1 MSEIED
7 PTHSRLL
14 GQLVALSRAHL
25 LYFRVNVGLAIRREL
40 ADVDASLLAFTQA
53 NAERLSEI
61 GLDYRELRRAVVAH
75 DVMAALP
82 TELAD
87 RLQVSHLPEWARLPG
102 PTERKMIASA
112 LVDNA
117 WTVRELRDAVT
128 QVLRGEWPDADPSED
143 GLQPA
148 PPAPTAKRV
157 VTGVVARAAREG
169 PREPDRAAGGQAEA
183 GVRHDRSTSQRR
195 ARVARRRDGRR
206 DRRGLTASGSD
217 PCPTSEHAQH
227 AWVARARHRS
237 AGASAVLCLLSVCG
251 EPGRG
256 PWPINQLRRP
266 LGPESRRLAT

>member
-87 RLQVSHLPEWARLPG
+87 RLQVSHLPELARLPG

-157 VTGVVARAAREG
+157 VTGHVLNGLERTQEEVAGSLRALREKGRANLTELQAARLKQVCDTIEAQARDARAWL
-169 PREPDRAAGGQAEA
+169 DDAAVGGTAEA
-183 GVRHDRSTSQRR
+183 
-195 ARVARRRDGRR
+195 
-206 DRRGLTASGSD
+206 
-217 PCPTSEHAQH
+217 
-227 AWVARARHRS
+227 
-237 AGASAVLCLLSVCG
+237 
-251 EPGRG
+251 
-256 PWPINQLRRP
+256 
-266 LGPESRRLAT
+266 